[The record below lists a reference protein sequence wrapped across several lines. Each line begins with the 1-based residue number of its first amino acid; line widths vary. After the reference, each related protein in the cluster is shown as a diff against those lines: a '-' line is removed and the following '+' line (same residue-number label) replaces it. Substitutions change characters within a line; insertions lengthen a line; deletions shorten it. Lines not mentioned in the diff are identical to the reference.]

1 VITRL
6 LIQHRELFAR
16 GHEFPIT
23 GAYEKLVGKI
33 YGEVDPKNRLNRVIV
48 DLDKARRNRRG
59 RVEYSSDLCILK
71 PLDMARGNRKI
82 FFDAPNRGSKR
93 ILSFLNDAPEAND
106 PSTVE
111 HAGNGFLMRQGY
123 TIVWCGWQG
132 DLLPI
137 KNWLVLDVPIATAN
151 GTPIIKTV
159 RTEIVV
165 DEKGVRSQPLSGDER
180 VKSYQAA
187 SLDKSQASLTVREQ
201 SYGQRVPVPPSEW
214 EFAICVKDLRTG
226 KESIKPSSSHL
237 CLRSG
242 FKPGHIY
249 EFIYAAKDPL
259 VLGLGFAVV
268 RDLVSFLRYE
278 LKDTAGNP
286 SPLVTPRND
295 FVASRKRRRRVM
307 LNEVKHL
314 EFSTSNHDEILRL
327 RLRMTNAARPGGGV
341 NDGAGLTGITHAYAW
356 GRSQS
361 GRYLRDFVYHGF
373 NEDESHR
380 KVFDAIAPHV
390 AGGGRLYLNYE
401 FARPVTSSQ
410 QHTNQLDPELFPHA
424 YNIIKDAQ
432 TGRRDGILKRP
443 KTDPFVFHTQ
453 TSTEYWQK
461 RGCLA
466 HTDGT
471 GKDLQI
477 PGNVRIYV
485 IASAQ
490 HNSPFGSE
498 PVKDDTQHPINPLPA
513 GDVLRALMVALDL
526 WVTKGILPPPSRY
539 PNMRDHTLVSPNQ
552 IGFPKIPDVRF
563 AALYN
568 RQLFL
573 DYGTEIL
580 RGKIAE
586 HPPKTVGNGAYKIL
600 VPKVDQDGNDLAG
613 IRLPKVEI
621 PLGTYTGW
629 NLRPRGL
636 AEGELAGLLG
646 SFIPFS
652 KTNAARRKIGDPR
665 LSIAERYL
673 DRDDYVRQISCMAR
687 SLVEQRYLLPEDAE
701 RIIEEAKKQRFV
713 LSHEHAKIIS
723 LRKGV

>member
-6 LIQHRELFAR
+6 VIQRRERFAG

-23 GAYEKLVGKI
+23 GAYEKLVGKV
-33 YGEVDPKNRLNRVIV
+33 YGEVDPKNRQNRIIV
-48 DLDKARRNRRG
+48 NVDKAPRNRRG
-59 RVEYSSDLCILK
+59 RVAYSSDLCILK
-71 PLDMARGNRKI
+71 PVDMARGNGKI

-132 DLLPI
+132 DLMPI
-137 KNWLVLDVPIATAN
+137 KNWLVLNVPAARN
-151 GTPIIKTV
+151 GSESIVSKV

-165 DEKGVRSQPLSGDER
+165 DEKGVKSQPLSGDER

-187 SLDKSQASLTVREQ
+187 SLDRSQATLTVREK
-201 SYGQRVPVPPSEW
+201 SYGKRIPVPATEW
-214 EFAICVKDLRTG
+214 EFAACTKNPRSGKEMVKPSAKDLY
-226 KESIKPSSSHL
+226 
-237 CLRSG
+237 LRAG

-249 EFIYAAKDPL
+249 EFIYPAKGPL
-259 VLGLGFAVV
+259 VLGLGFAVA
-268 RDLVSFLRYE
+268 RDLISFLRYE
-278 LKDTAGNP
+278 SKDAAGKPNP
-286 SPLVTPRND
+286 LAVSRSRFAHPPLSFSPHNEGRH
-295 FVASRKRRRRVM
+295 RR
-307 LNEVKHL
+307 
-314 EFSTSNHDEILRL
+314 
-327 RLRMTNAARPGGGV
+327 
-341 NDGAGLTGITHAYAW
+341 GLLGITHAYAW

-373 NEDESHR
+373 NEDESRR

-424 YNIIKDAQ
+424 YNVIKDAQ

-443 KTDPFVFHTQ
+443 RTDPLVFHTQ

-466 HTDGT
+466 HTDGK
-471 GKDLQI
+471 GNDL
-477 PGNVRIYV
+477 PFPNNVRIYV

-498 PVKDDTQHPINPLPA
+498 PLKDDTQQRINPLPA
-513 GDVLRALMVALDL
+513 GDVLRALMVAMDL

-539 PNMRDHTLVSPNQ
+539 PKVADRSLVAPNPRT
-552 IGFPKIPDVRF
+552 GFPKIPGVNF
-563 AALYN
+563 IGLHN

-573 DYGTEIL
+573 DYGPKIL
-580 RGKIAE
+580 PGKMSV
-586 HPPKTVGNGAYKIL
+586 HPPKPIGNGAYKIL
-600 VPKVDQDGNDLAG
+600 VPKVDPDGNDIAG
-613 IRLPKVEI
+613 IRLPQVEVPI
-621 PLGTYTGW
+621 GTYTGW

-646 SFIPFS
+646 SFIPFA
-652 KTNAARRKIGDPR
+652 KTKTARRKVGDPR
-665 LSIAERYL
+665 LSLEERYV
-673 DRDDYVRQISCMAR
+673 DRDDYVRQISRAAR
-687 SLVEQRYLLPEDAE
+687 ALVDQRYLLAEDAE
-701 RIIEEAKKQRFV
+701 RMIAEAKMRRV
-713 LSHEHAKIIS
+713 P
-723 LRKGV
+723 